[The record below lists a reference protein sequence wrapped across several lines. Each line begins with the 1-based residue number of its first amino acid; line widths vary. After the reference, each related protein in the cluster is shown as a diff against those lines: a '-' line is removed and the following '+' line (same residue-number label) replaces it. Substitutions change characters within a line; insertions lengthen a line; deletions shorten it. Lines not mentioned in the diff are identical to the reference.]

1 MNNGTSQNEKN
12 KEFKECV
19 WLTMFM
25 FTDFSM
31 CTTCFVFWSSQIS
44 CHQRLCCKLQATQP
58 IRLATRAYRQ
68 LRIVNS
74 VYVLTVLLLMKI
86 S

>member
-12 KEFKECV
+12 KDFKECV
-19 WLTMFM
+19 WLTMFI

-31 CTTCFVFWSSQIS
+31 CTTCFVFWSSQRS
-44 CHQRLCCKLQATQP
+44 CHQSLCCKLLATPP
-58 IRLATRAYRQ
+58 IRLATRAYWQ
-68 LRIVNS
+68 LRIVNI